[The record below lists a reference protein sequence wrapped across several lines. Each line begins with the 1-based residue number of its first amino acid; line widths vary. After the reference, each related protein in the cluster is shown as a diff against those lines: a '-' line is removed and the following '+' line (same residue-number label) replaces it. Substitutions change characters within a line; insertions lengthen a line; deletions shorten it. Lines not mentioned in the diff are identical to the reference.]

1 MTTIAEARAEV
12 VRRLR
17 ASGVEA
23 ADAEASALL
32 EALTGLSRSEQ
43 VLLRALPLDEA
54 RRARLEEVLSRREQR
69 EPLQLVLGVATFYGV
84 QLAVRPGVL
93 IPRPETERLVELAL
107 GSAPPPGD
115 APWRVLDVGCGGG
128 AVALALAAERAD
140 ATIVACDVDPR
151 AVALAR
157 ENAVPFGARLRVVES
172 DLLAHPEVRAAA
184 SEADLLV
191 ANLPYLPDGDRHSLP
206 PEVGWDPERALFGG
220 PDGLAL
226 ARRLLGQVRRVARPG
241 ARVWLELDGRN
252 ARALRA
258 EAAAAGWPVGP
269 LEHDLTGRPRFLAL
283 RVPRREAAAPARRA
297 AGDAAR

>member
-1 MTTIAEARAEV
+1 MTTIAEARAEAA
-12 VRRLR
+12 RRLR
-17 ASGVEA
+17 ASGVESP
-23 ADAEASALL
+23 DAEASALV

-43 VLLRALPLDEA
+43 VLLRELPLDAE
-54 RRARLEEVLSRREQR
+54 RRARLEEVLARRAQR
-69 EPLQLVLGVATFYGV
+69 EPLQLVLGATTFYGV
-84 QLAVRPGVL
+84 PLAVRPGVL

-115 APWRVLDVGCGGG
+115 APWRVVDVGCGGG

-157 ENAVPFGARLRVVES
+157 ENAAPYGARLRVVES
-172 DLLAHPEVRAAA
+172 DLLTHPEVRAAA
-184 SEADLLV
+184 AGADLLV
-191 ANLPYLPDGDRHSLP
+191 ANLPYLPDDDRGGLP
-206 PEVGWDPERALFGG
+206 PEVLWDPERALFGG

-226 ARRLLGQVRRVARPG
+226 ARRLLRQARRVARPD
-241 ARVWLELDGRN
+241 AHVWLELDGRN

-269 LEHDLTGRPRFLAL
+269 LEHDLTGRPRFLPL
-283 RVPRREAAAPARRA
+283 RVPRREAAPPARRA
-297 AGDAAR
+297 AGGGAR